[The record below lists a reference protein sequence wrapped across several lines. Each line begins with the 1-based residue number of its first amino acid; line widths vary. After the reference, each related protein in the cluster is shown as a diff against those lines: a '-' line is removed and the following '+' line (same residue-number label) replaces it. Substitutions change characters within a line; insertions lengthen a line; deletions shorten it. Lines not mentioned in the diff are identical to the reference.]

1 MSNGCTL
8 HEINCCILDIDEIRL
23 NQAMDLSNI
32 MGMLTPLES
41 LEQKAMDFIIDNFG
55 ILYKTPEF
63 CRLPDSLVL
72 KILRSDRLN
81 VSSEEEVFHAVRL
94 WITFD
99 ENNRKE
105 KLIDMLSSV
114 RLTLLSLEFFLLE
127 VVELCE
133 PFEEC
138 MINLNQAVYEMMIP
152 NHLSKPKYRM
162 GRAKLAVIGD
172 SELTDASSTIDIY
185 DGVRNTWTQSKKLNI
200 DRARFGSVVV
210 NDWILIIGGCRPI
223 RICEAI
229 IGVPLSEV
237 IYIDLKDGQIH
248 ELKSLNGPRFNF
260 QVATIS
266 DDSST
271 DVYVIGGFSD
281 YKTALTT
288 VERWN
293 SEKQIWKKNIARMLT
308 ISIHPGVSVIND
320 NIYLTGGLRTINLKI
335 YCTDLVQMYSPKNNK
350 WIYCT
355 PMIQKR
361 ANHSSVTIN
370 GKLYVGG
377 GFCSIIGNQIR
388 HLISMESFD
397 PVANVWTSF
406 SELPSARSGA
416 ALIFSQNKLFL
427 IGGTVAQKSLDDV
440 CEYDPRCEEWIA
452 RKSLSIPRTGVQAL
466 ILPYDV
472 IDFQ

>member
-1 MSNGCTL
+1 MYNKSYIEGIGCPAHVFHNTLSIAADVLTVDVESIVVKKFNGCTL

-99 ENNRKE
+99 KKNRKE
-105 KLIDMLSSV
+105 KLLDMLRSV
-114 RLTLLSLEFFLLE
+114 RLKLLSMEFFLLE
-127 VVELCE
+127 VVELCD
-133 PFEEC
+133 PFEGC

-172 SELTDASSTIDIY
+172 SEFTDASSTIDIY

-223 RICEAI
+223 RIFEAI

-266 DDSST
+266 DNSST

-288 VERWN
+288 VERWL
-293 SEKQIWKKNIARMLT
+293 KN
-308 ISIHPGVSVIND
+308 
-320 NIYLTGGLRTINLKI
+320 YQLKDLL
-335 YCTDLVQMYSPKNNK
+335 TDLVQMYSPKNNK

-377 GFCSIIGNQIR
+377 GFCSIIGNRIR
-388 HLISMESFD
+388 HLLSMESFD
-397 PVANVWTSF
+397 PVANVWTKF
-406 SELPSARSGA
+406 SDLPSARSGA

-427 IGGTVAQKSLDDV
+427 IG
-440 CEYDPRCEEWIA
+440 
-452 RKSLSIPRTGVQAL
+452 
-466 ILPYDV
+466 
-472 IDFQ
+472 F